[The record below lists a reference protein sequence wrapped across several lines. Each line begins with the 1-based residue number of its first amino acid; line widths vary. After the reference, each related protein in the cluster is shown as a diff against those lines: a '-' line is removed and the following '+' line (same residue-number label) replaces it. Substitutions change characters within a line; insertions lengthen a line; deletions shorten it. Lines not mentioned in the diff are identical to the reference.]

1 MPLVVHDQNICTTC
15 TAQTNMTNDDSQG
28 AGKRKEQTQQVAIFP
43 ETVLVSYRTN
53 EQRVILQLFLS
64 LPSASTCIVGIQ

>member
-28 AGKRKEQTQQVAIFP
+28 AGKRKEQTQQVPIFP
-43 ETVLVSYRTN
+43 ETGVSSYR
-53 EQRVILQLFLS
+53 
-64 LPSASTCIVGIQ
+64 IV